1 MKFPRSIYLE
11 SIILK
16 PNRDESRCADLI
28 QGVIESQLW
37 MHVSGFIGFVIA
49 AILAIIL
56 FLRKDASS
64 VAKTY
69 AIGSVATFHFGG
81 FTYGYFWILLCECT
95 VSWTHPFGL
104 IGGYALIVVTLV
116 QYWFDRRRLSTEIE
130 TQIPSAE
137 P

>member
-1 MKFPRSIYLE
+1 MKFPRSIYPALN
-11 SIILK
+11 LPK
-16 PNRDESRCADLI
+16 TNRVEAKCENLI
-28 QGVIESQLW
+28 PAVPDSQLL
-37 MHVSGFIGFVIA
+37 MHATGFVGFVIA
-49 AILAIIL
+49 VFLTIIL

-69 AIGSVATFHFGG
+69 AIGSAATFHFGG

-104 IGGYALIVVTLV
+104 IGGYALMVVALV
-116 QYWFDRRRLSTEIE
+116 QYWFDRRKLSAKTE

-137 P
+137 L